1 MKQLNL
7 TSTPYIIKCKDYS
20 TLTFDLIYPTTY
32 DAKNMFDKELFKQ
45 IVMNSS
51 FDYKTEQEFKKAK
64 INKLIIGLNCKTIRY
79 HNNLYIIYS
88 LTIPDPKKV
97 KDFNIEESFEFFY
110 NTIYKPNIINDEFN
124 NKQFEREKEYIK
136 FGIQNSLKRIQNY
149 GFQRFIEVADDIGD
163 LKNNLN
169 NNLDLIENTTA
180 KSLYDYYKKVVIN
193 HTPICVVYGNIE
205 EKEVNKLYD
214 KYFKQNKI
222 ITINEDYDCYMKLN
236 ETTNYVEEVSKFN
249 QSVLYMCY
257 KVKNMKEEDKIYLM
271 LLSDI
276 LNDRST
282 NLVFKTLRIKN
293 NLIYSYNL
301 ESYSRYGM
309 FFIESYIEKNN
320 KEKTIEVINELMNEL
335 KNEKLIKDCISK
347 KIEELEYNLIET
359 KDSKYYEFDKFIDN
373 LLDTRKSL
381 ETIYETYQNIDINEF
396 MQFLNRVKLDTVYF
410 LRGEADETK

>member
-1 MKQLNL
+1 M
-7 TSTPYIIKCKDYS
+7 
-20 TLTFDLIYPTTY
+20 
-32 DAKNMFDKELFKQ
+32 
-45 IVMNSS
+45 
-51 FDYKTEQEFKKAK
+51 
-64 INKLIIGLNCKTIRY
+64 
-79 HNNLYIIYS
+79 
-88 LTIPDPKKV
+88 
-97 KDFNIEESFEFFY
+97 
-110 NTIYKPNIINDEFN
+110 
-124 NKQFEREKEYIK
+124 
-136 FGIQNSLKRIQNY
+136 
-149 GFQRFIEVADDIGD
+149 
-163 LKNNLN
+163 
-169 NNLDLIENTTA
+169 IENTTA
-180 KSLYDYYKKVVIN
+180 KSLYEYYKKVVIN
-193 HTPICVVYGNIE
+193 NTPICVVYGNIE

-214 KYFKQNKI
+214 KYFNRNKK
-222 ITINEDYDCYMKLN
+222 ITINEDYDCYMKLS
-236 ETTNYVEEVSKFN
+236 ETANYVEEVSKFN

-301 ESYSRYGM
+301 LSYSRYGM

-347 KIEELEYNLIET
+347 IIEELEYNLIET
-359 KDSKYYEFDKFIDN
+359 KDSKYYEFNKFIDN

-396 MQFLNRVKLDTVYF
+396 MRFLNRVKLDTVYF
-410 LRGEADETK
+410 LRGEVDEAK